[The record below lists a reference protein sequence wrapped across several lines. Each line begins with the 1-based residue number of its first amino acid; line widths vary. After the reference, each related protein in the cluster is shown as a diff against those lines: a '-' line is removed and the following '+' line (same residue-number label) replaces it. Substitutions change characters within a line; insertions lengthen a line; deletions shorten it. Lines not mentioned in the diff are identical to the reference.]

1 MFYLLSLLLV
11 MLGTETLRYLSRV
24 SVLAL
29 KIFRYIVFITNRTFF
44 TCMSCLK
51 LEFSFIILLFSYG
64 FFFIPFSF
72 VEVCVW
78 FCALSFQLFL
88 LWVGRVLVFF
98 LNRLVSRK
106 LIETNFWQGKLFF
119 RLPLFITNWIRLDI

>member
-11 MLGTETLRYLSRV
+11 MLQIETLRYLSRV

-51 LEFSFIILLFSYG
+51 LEFSFIILLFPYG

-88 LWVGRVLVFF
+88 LWVGQVSVFF
-98 LNRLVSRK
+98 IRRISRK
-106 LIETNFWQGKLFF
+106 LIETQIFDMKSCFLGCQY
-119 RLPLFITNWIRLDI
+119 FITNWIRLDI